1 MDSQFCTVEEALEE
15 LRAGHLIITIDD
27 PDRENEGDL
36 ICAAQFA
43 TTENV
48 NFMAVHAKGLIC
60 TPMSAEI
67 ADRLGLEQM
76 VKVNTDN
83 HATAFTVSIDH
94 VDTTTGISAEERG
107 YTCRKCVDPATR
119 PEDLR
124 RPGHVF
130 PLVARRGGVLVRSGH
145 TEATVHLQPPFL
157 CFLQ

>member
-1 MDSQFCTVEEALEE
+1 MESQFCTVEEALEE
-15 LRAGHLIITIDD
+15 LRAGRLILTIDD

-36 ICAAQFA
+36 ICAAQLA

-48 NFMAVHAKGLIC
+48 NFMATHAKGLIC

-94 VDTTTGISAEERG
+94 VDTTTGISAEVRG
-107 YTCRKCVDPATR
+107 
-119 PEDLR
+119 
-124 RPGHVF
+124 PGHSAGGSAPARPCVPPDCPAGRRAGAGRPHRGHGGPVPPGGPG
-130 PLVARRGGVLVRSGH
+130 PLRPVL
-145 TEATVHLQPPFL
+145 
-157 CFLQ
+157 